1 MRTIDKP
8 VGILYGQDSRVNPLF
23 TILQS
28 RGIPVT
34 QLDPR
39 AHTYDPS
46 VRQIPFSLLLNDLS
60 DTSNDNKYSLYS
72 HSLSYIRHLE
82 DTNPGFAQSRLIN
95 GSRATEILNSRSRQ
109 LTVFSSLGLP
119 FPRTF
124 VISSVDQL
132 FAVTDELRF
141 PLILKTDSTS
151 ENSPAVYVHSLI
163 DLMEVVASE
172 KVVLNGN
179 STILVQEYI
188 RPKGKHLVRVETLN
202 GQVTEALKLHVTLDE
217 SVSSF
222 VIVSAEGYILQPE
235 IARRIEKIVRA
246 AHVEAGSVEYLTDP
260 VTNAINFIGI
270 RPHTYEISTEAGNH
284 ALETAERIAR
294 YVELRLLKV
303 REIELAL

>member
-8 VGILYGQDSRVNPLF
+8 VGILYGHDSPVNPLF

-34 QLDPR
+34 QLDPG

-95 GSRATEILNSRSRQ
+95 GSRATEILSSRSRQ

-141 PLILKTDSTS
+141 PLILKTDSIS
-151 ENSPAVYVHSLI
+151 VNSAAVYVHSLI

-202 GQVTEALKLHVTLDE
+202 GQVTEALKLHVALDE

-222 VIVSAEGYILQPE
+222 VIVSAERYILQPE
-235 IARRIEKIVRA
+235 IVRRIEKIVRA

-270 RPHTYEISTEAGNH
+270 RPHTYEISTETGNH
-284 ALETAERIAR
+284 ALETAEHIAR